1 MRRIDS
7 MAKAILTH
15 RFANGF
21 RVVYQS
27 SEQAIPLTSFH
38 IICNVGSSF
47 EKDGIRGISHFVEHM
62 CFKGTHEIEKPRDIL
77 REYNKVGAYFNAF
90 TDKRLTGYVVKCE
103 DSFVLHSIQ
112 RMADMVLHSTF
123 SKKEF
128 QKEQH
133 VVIEE
138 NIRSED
144 DPHEVLERLMEKVF
158 FGGSSF
164 ENDIDA
170 IEYHPTANHLKHAD
184 VQHWYKWF
192 YHPSNM
198 ICSIVSH
205 LSFSTILSYIKKTDL
220 VKSRPIDGSPPRLAL
235 QYPILTLNPISDGQR
250 IHIEYQHKK
259 GLSATT
265 LQIGFRTCSR
275 FSANQYKFNM
285 LKTILNGMSG
295 KLFTELRTQKGLTY
309 RSYCYT
315 TYQEHTG
322 YVTIYIQTDP
332 HKLIHATG
340 RQDGVLPT
348 VMRILMNLKRSGPTE
363 EEIQVAKGKMKGN
376 MLMDTE
382 AIDFITHYNG
392 TESIFSDS
400 FLPYQELYSR
410 CYARITK
417 KQLDDVIQEY
427 MIRENMVV
435 GILYG
440 KDVPKSDIEAIC
452 NRFH

>member
-1 MRRIDS
+1 M
-7 MAKAILTH
+7 LTH

-27 SEQAIPLTSFH
+27 PEQAIPLSSFH

-47 EKDGIRGISHFVEHM
+47 EKDGLRGVTHFVEHM
-62 CFKGTHEIEKPRDIL
+62 CFKGTHEIEQPRDIL

-103 DSFVLHSIQ
+103 DSFVSHSIQ

-123 SKKEF
+123 PKKEF
-128 QKEQH
+128 QKEQQ
-133 VVIEE
+133 VVMEE

-144 DPHEVLERLMEKVF
+144 NPDDVLERLMEKVF
-158 FGGSSF
+158 FGGSSY

-170 IEYHPTANHLKHAD
+170 IAYHLTHMKHAD
-184 VQHWYKWF
+184 VYQWYKWF

-198 ICSIVSH
+198 IFSVVSH
-205 LSFSTILSYIKKTDL
+205 IPFTTILSYIKKTDL
-220 VKSRPIDGSPPRLAL
+220 VKPVKMTERAPLCAL
-235 QYPILTLNPISDGQR
+235 PHPILTLHPISDGRR
-250 IHIEYQHKK
+250 IRIEYQHKK

-275 FSANQYKFNM
+275 FSADQYKLNL
-285 LKTILNGMSG
+285 LKTMLNGMSG
-295 KLFTELRTQKGLTY
+295 MLFTALRTQKGLTY
-309 RSYCYT
+309 RSQCYT
-315 TYQEHTG
+315 IYQEHTG
-322 YVTIYIQTDP
+322 YCTIYIQTDP
-332 HKLIHATG
+332 QKLIHGAG
-340 RQDGVLPT
+340 RHDGVLPT
-348 VMRILMNLKRSGPTE
+348 VMRILMNLKRNGPTQ
-363 EEIQVAKGKMKGN
+363 EEIQVAKGKLKGN

-382 AIDFITHYNG
+382 AIDFITQYNG

-417 KQLDDVIQEY
+417 KQVDDVIQEY
-427 MIRENMVV
+427 MTRENMVV
-435 GILYG
+435 GVLYG
-440 KDVPKSDIEAIC
+440 KNLPKTEIEEC
-452 NRFH
+452 CHSFH